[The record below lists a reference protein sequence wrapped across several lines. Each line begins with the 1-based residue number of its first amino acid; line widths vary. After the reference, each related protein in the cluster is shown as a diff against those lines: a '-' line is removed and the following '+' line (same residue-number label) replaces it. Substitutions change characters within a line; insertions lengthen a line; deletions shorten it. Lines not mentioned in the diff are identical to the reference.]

1 MFDPPSKKHHTDDI
15 ALLAKRRM
23 AQNRDAAAP
32 AITVNFPGFADIF
45 RAPNAPPLGP
55 AEPPLAAS
63 VNSPHRRVPL
73 PPMELEDFCRQ
84 FNLSYELRAKLNVI
98 HITGPHVLRL
108 VSDAD
113 LRGEGGLSVGELA
126 SVRDAQQRWIHALA
140 HPA

>member
-1 MFDPPSKKHHTDDI
+1 NPPYSKMFDPPSKKHHTDDI

-55 AEPPLAAS
+55 INPAIAAPM
-63 VNSPHRRVPL
+63 NSPRHRVPP
-73 PPMELEDFCRQ
+73 PPMELADFCCQ
-84 FNLSYELRAKLNVI
+84 FKLSNELREKLDVI
-98 HITGPHVLRL
+98 HIAGPHILCL

-113 LRGEGGLSVGELA
+113 LRGDG
-126 SVRDAQQRWIHALA
+126 
-140 HPA
+140 